1 LSTVIELG
9 SMSTSNSKSLIIM
22 IDVKYIHR
30 VIWDS
35 KLGEQLRALR
45 GRTSRR
51 NLSDMTSA
59 WGRRVSQK
67 YLYQLEKPNSSIKR
81 FKSNHLTVSLD
92 IIQVLAKALEFELT
106 DIFTKSLSTSNSK
119 SFIIMID
126 VNYIHRVRWDSE
138 LVEHLRAFRGET
150 SYHKLSDKTSALG
163 RRVPHEYIQELEKPN
178 RAINRIKSDHLTVS
192 LDIIQVLAKALEV
205 ELTDIF
211 TKSAIISQ

>member
-1 LSTVIELG
+1 
-9 SMSTSNSKSLIIM
+9 MSTSNSKSLIIM

-51 NLSDMTSA
+51 N
-59 WGRRVSQK
+59 
-67 YLYQLEKPNSSIKR
+67 
-81 FKSNHLTVSLD
+81 
-92 IIQVLAKALEFELT
+92 
-106 DIFTKSLSTSNSK
+106 
-119 SFIIMID
+119 
-126 VNYIHRVRWDSE
+126 
-138 LVEHLRAFRGET
+138 
-150 SYHKLSDKTSALG
+150 LSDKTSALG

-205 ELTDIF
+205 ELTDFF
-211 TKSAIISQ
+211 TKSAIIFQ